1 MADPSI
7 NSTGSTGNSTG
18 PTGNSSRSGG
28 LNSIT
33 TTDHLQTYSITSHKL
48 NGSNFME
55 WSQSVKLFVQGR
67 GKFGYLSGTTIRP
80 DAKEDLIGYNTW
92 EAENSM
98 IMSWLVNSME
108 TSLGRTYLFLPSA
121 SAIWM
126 AARETYLD
134 LGNAGQLF

>member
-1 MADPSI
+1 MTDPSI
-7 NSTGSTGNSTG
+7 NSTGS
-18 PTGNSSRSGG
+18 TGNSSRSGG

-33 TTDHLQTYSITSHKL
+33 TTDHLQTHSITSHKL

-108 TSLGRTYLFLPSA
+108 TSLGRTYLFLPTA
-121 SAIWM
+121 HA
-126 AARETYLD
+126 
-134 LGNAGQLF
+134 F